1 MILRDT
7 RMIPVSPETI
17 YKGYNLNKTGTK
29 SLEKTPCN

>member
-17 YKGYNLNKTGTK
+17 YKRYNLNKTGTK
-29 SLEKTPCN
+29 TLEKALYN